1 MLLPGSAPTPTP
13 HDASEGNR
21 SGPSSRTHKQSIA
34 QPRRLRLTERI
45 AVIAGDGVGPEVT
58 EEALRV
64 LRCVMSLDATVDLQ
78 FEFFDWGTDY
88 YRSSGQMMPADGLD
102 TLRTFSA
109 ILFGAV
115 GAPDVKDYIT
125 LRQLL
130 IRIRFGFQQYVNLRP
145 VRLFSGVDS
154 PIRGASPAN
163 VDMIFVRENNEG
175 EYAGVGE
182 RLFRGTERE
191 VALQTAVFSR
201 HGVARVVRWAFERAR
216 SRGES
221 LTSVSKANAMEY
233 SGGLWDDVFDEVA
246 TEYADVSVDRLLVD
260 AAAMLMVVAPERFKV
275 VVASNLFAD
284 ILTDLGAAIMGSMGL
299 GASANINPERSFPS
313 MFEPIHGSAPDIA
326 GKGIANPLGAIW
338 SAAMMLGHLGYSPW
352 EDAVVDAIAAVLA
365 AREIRTRDLG
375 GAASTADVG
384 TAVCSYLAMHRA
396 EAAPHLQS

>member
-1 MLLPGSAPTPTP
+1 L
-13 HDASEGNR
+13 R
-21 SGPSSRTHKQSIA
+21 S
-34 QPRRLRLTERI
+34 
-45 AVIAGDGVGPEVT
+45 
-58 EEALRV
+58 
-64 LRCVMSLDATVDLQ
+64 
-78 FEFFDWGTDY
+78 
-88 YRSSGQMMPADGLD
+88 
-102 TLRTFSA
+102 FSA

-145 VRLFSGVDS
+145 VRLFPGVDS

-175 EYAGVGE
+175 EYAGVGA
-182 RLFRGTERE
+182 RLFPGTERE

-201 HGVARVVRWAFERAR
+201 HGVARVVRWAFACAR
-216 SRGES
+216 SRGVS

-233 SGGLWDDVFDEVA
+233 SGGLWDDVFDDVA
-246 TEYADVSVDRLLVD
+246 AEYSDVSVDRLLVD

-299 GASANINPERSFPS
+299 GASANINPERTFPS

-338 SAAMMLGHLGYSPW
+338 SAALMLGHLGYTVW
-352 EDAVVDAIAAVLA
+352 EEAVVDAMAAVLA
-365 AREIRTRDLG
+365 AREVRTRDLG
-375 GAASTADVG
+375 GAASTTDVG
-384 TAVCSYLAMHRA
+384 MAVCARLATHRA
-396 EAAPHLQS
+396 RGERSVPS

>member
-1 MLLPGSAPTPTP
+1 
-13 HDASEGNR
+13 
-21 SGPSSRTHKQSIA
+21 
-34 QPRRLRLTERI
+34 
-45 AVIAGDGVGPEVT
+45 
-58 EEALRV
+58 
-64 LRCVMSLDATVDLQ
+64 VDLQ
-78 FEFFDWGTDY
+78 FDFFDWGTDY
-88 YRSSGQMMPADGLD
+88 YRSHGQMMPTDGLD

-145 VRLFSGVDS
+145 VRLFPGVDS
-154 PIRGASPAN
+154 PIRRASPAN

-182 RLFRGTERE
+182 RLFRGTGRE

-201 HGVARVVRWAFERAR
+201 HGIGRVVRWAFECAR
-216 SRGES
+216 SRGLS
-221 LTSVSKANAMEY
+221 LTSVSKGNALEY

-246 TEYADVSVDRLLVD
+246 AEYSDVAVERLLVD

-299 GASANINPERSFPS
+299 GASANINPERTFPS

-326 GKGIANPLGAIW
+326 GQGIANPLGAIW
-338 SAAMMLGHLGYSPW
+338 SAALMLGHLGFPVW
-352 EDAVVDAIAAVLA
+352 EDRVVDAMAAVLA
-365 AREIRTRDLG
+365 ERQVRTRDFG
-375 GAASTADVG
+375 GTATTSDVG
-384 TAVCSYLAMHRA
+384 QAVCEQLVQTRAMDPRA
-396 EAAPHLQS
+396 ATS